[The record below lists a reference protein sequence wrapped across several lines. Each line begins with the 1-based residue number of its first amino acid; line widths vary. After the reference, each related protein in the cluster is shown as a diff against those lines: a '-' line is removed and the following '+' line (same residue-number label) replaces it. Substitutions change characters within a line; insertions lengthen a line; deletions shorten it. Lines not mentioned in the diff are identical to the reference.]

1 MIDELGVKI
10 VKTFAGLRS
19 KTYSYLIDDSSK
31 DKKTKSTKK
40 CVISNFQKQL
50 HLIMKQNIW
59 KKNKIDID
67 SLEKIIKD

>member
-31 DKKTKSTKK
+31 DKKDKK
-40 CVISNFQKQL
+40 HKKVCHKQL
-50 HLIMKQNIW
+50 SEATSLDNETKY
-59 KKNKIDID
+59 
-67 SLEKIIKD
+67 LEKK